1 MTQVNTAAVAA
12 GVQKGQV
19 ILATVLQLVGLY
31 RQVRKEVQDAVPATD
46 AATGGAADPLTGQ
59 LLTDE
64 DLAQL
69 LKLDA
74 QALETKV
81 AGLLAKH
88 GAAPASDGT

>member
-1 MTQVNTAAVAA
+1 MTNVNTVAA

-31 RQVRKEVQDAVPATD
+31 RQIRTEVQNAVPATD
-46 AATGGAADPLTGQ
+46 AATGGAADPVTGQ
-59 LLTDE
+59 LLSDE

-74 QALETKV
+74 QALEDKV

-88 GAAPASDGT
+88 GAAPSTGG